1 MDMVAKAHPDIE
13 RHWAQQY
20 GSQWRSEMRDFAATP
35 EETYNRWQ
43 RGEFYSDARESPGHD
58 NAHADPHTER
68 MREDS
73 KRRRSAYNRARDN
86 QEYNAHDTSAF
97 KAEDFELNDVD
108 DGFDMGGYDRPND
121 NDGFEPSL

>member
-1 MDMVAKAHPDIE
+1 
-13 RHWAQQY
+13 
-20 GSQWRSEMRDFAATP
+20 
-35 EETYNRWQ
+35 
-43 RGEFYSDARESPGHD
+43 
-58 NAHADPHTER
+58 

-97 KAEDFELNDVD
+97 SADTNFELNDVD
-108 DGFDMGGYDRPND
+108 DGFDMGGYDRSND